1 MAWILGELSWWNH
14 RNTRC
19 SCCGSSSA
27 QRTKKFLKKQL
38 QAEKAENDRFLE
50 MDKLRK
56 EIDFANLYLEKFIS
70 YYDEYGNL
78 YEKAINKLDRLLF
91 IKDEKHYLI
100 ENDFIQVSA
109 TAYELEKDYNQLMN
123 TYNLLKTMITNLD
136 ISIEIKKL
144 SKDYLK
150 PLEEYEFEEFKRK
163 YRENLRIDLNE
174 PEILFSYQLYL
185 TDHYNKIVEHV
196 KLLNDQYRSI

>member
-27 QRTKKFLKKQL
+27 QRTKKFLKQQL

-109 TAYELEKDYNQLMN
+109 TAYEL
-123 TYNLLKTMITNLD
+123 
-136 ISIEIKKL
+136 
-144 SKDYLK
+144 
-150 PLEEYEFEEFKRK
+150 
-163 YRENLRIDLNE
+163 
-174 PEILFSYQLYL
+174 
-185 TDHYNKIVEHV
+185 
-196 KLLNDQYRSI
+196 

>member
-1 MAWILGELSWWNH
+1 MNGLDFGELSWWNH

-27 QRTKKFLKKQL
+27 QRTKILKQQL

-78 YEKAINKLDRLLF
+78 YEKLLIN
-91 IKDEKHYLI
+91 
-100 ENDFIQVSA
+100 
-109 TAYELEKDYNQLMN
+109 
-123 TYNLLKTMITNLD
+123 
-136 ISIEIKKL
+136 
-144 SKDYLK
+144 
-150 PLEEYEFEEFKRK
+150 
-163 YRENLRIDLNE
+163 
-174 PEILFSYQLYL
+174 
-185 TDHYNKIVEHV
+185 
-196 KLLNDQYRSI
+196 